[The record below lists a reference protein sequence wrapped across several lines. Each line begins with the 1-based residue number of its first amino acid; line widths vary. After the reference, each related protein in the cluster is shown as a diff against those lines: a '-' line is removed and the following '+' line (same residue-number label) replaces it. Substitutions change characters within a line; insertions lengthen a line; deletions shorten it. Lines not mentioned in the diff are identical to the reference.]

1 MTLRLRWLLMALLA
15 GMLATSTLACTNTDS
30 EDETT
35 SGEESAADDG
45 ATDAEDDAD
54 SEDEGDD
61 ADEAEAED
69 DEDVDDG
76 SLGSASNPIVISYV
90 PSGEQEDIVT
100 GAGAIESLLEE
111 ETGLEFQ
118 SNVATSY
125 AAVVEAMGAG
135 NAHVGFLNTFSYLLA
150 HEKYEVRPILVA
162 ERFGTTS
169 YASILITREDGDIAG
184 IDELSGK
191 KFCRPDALSTS
202 GWIIPSVMLKA
213 VGIEES
219 DLDVVDAGG
228 HDGVVTAVYNGDCD
242 AGAVYD
248 DARSS
253 IEDEFP
259 DVKEAVFILETS
271 DDIPNDGVSVA
282 VEIDEELGQRITDA
296 LMAIAASEEGAEAL
310 STAYG
315 IEAFALTDDTFY
327 DDFRTTLDAA
337 GVDVSELADS

>member
-1 MTLRLRWLLMALLA
+1 MTLRVRWLLLALLV
-15 GMLATSTLACTNTDS
+15 GMMATTTVACNRS
-30 EDETT
+30 
-35 SGEESAADDG
+35 
-45 ATDAEDDAD
+45 
-54 SEDEGDD
+54 DD
-61 ADEAEAED
+61 ADEATSGEETSADDGAMEDEDDGEEEAES
-69 DEDVDDG
+69 EDMDDDG
-76 SLGSASNPIVISYV
+76 SLGSDSNPIVISYV

-100 GAGAIESLLEE
+100 GAGAIEELLEE

-150 HEKYEVRPILVA
+150 HEKYDVRPILVA
-162 ERFGTTS
+162 ERFGSSS

-184 IDELSGK
+184 LEELAGK

-213 VGIEES
+213 EGVEES
-219 DLDVVDAGG
+219 DMDIVDAGG

-282 VEIDEELGQRITDA
+282 VEIDEALGQRISEA
-296 LMAIAASEEGAEAL
+296 LMAIAASEDGAEAL

-315 IEAFALTDDTFY
+315 IEAFATTDDTFY
-327 DDFRTTLDAA
+327 DDFRTTLDSA
-337 GVDVSELADS
+337 GVDVAELADG

>member
-1 MTLRLRWLLMALLA
+1 MLSPVIHRFRWLMVLLLA
-15 GMLATSTLACTNTDS
+15 MTMATTTVACNRN
-30 EDETT
+30 
-35 SGEESAADDG
+35 
-45 ATDAEDDAD
+45 
-54 SEDEGDD
+54 
-61 ADEAEAED
+61 ADEAETNAGDETAADDAETNED
-69 DEDVDDG
+69 DDAE
-76 SLGSASNPIVISYV
+76 SAEMALGTSGNPIVISFV
-90 PSGEQEDIVT
+90 PSGEQADIVT
-100 GAGAIESLLEE
+100 GAGAIEELLEA

-150 HEKYEVRPILVA
+150 HEKYDVRPILVA

-169 YASILITREDGDIAG
+169 YASIFITREDSDIAG
-184 IDELSGK
+184 IEELAEK

-213 VGIEES
+213 EGIDES
-219 DLDVVDAGG
+219 EMEVVDAGG

-253 IEDEFP
+253 IEDEYP
-259 DVKEAVFILETS
+259 DVKDAVFILATS
-271 DDIPNDGVSVA
+271 DDIPNDGVSISR
-282 VEIDEELGQRITDA
+282 EIDDELEAIIHDA
-296 LMAIAASEEGAEAL
+296 LMAIAASEAGAEAL

-315 IEAFALTDDTFY
+315 IEAFATTDDTFY
-327 DDFRTTLDAA
+327 DAFRVTLDSA